1 MLTIAKVTDSKHNA
15 GYEVERDFC
24 LIRNGKKYQN
34 GALYVCRVLNRFQ
47 GSDGKEHFV
56 VKPMSEPV
64 TDINYDLASKIC
76 RGHDGGKEFLE
87 SIGYPVD
94 QEEYEE
100 IVQDYFSS
108 LL

>member
-1 MLTIAKVTDSKHNA
+1 MLTIAKVTDSTKDA

-24 LIRNGKKYQN
+24 LIRDGKKYQN
-34 GALYVCRVLNRFQ
+34 GDIYVCKILNRFR
-47 GSDGKEHFV
+47 GKDGREHFV
-56 VKPMSEPV
+56 VKPISEPV
-64 TDINYDLASKIC
+64 KDINYDLASKIYK
-76 RGHDGGKEFLE
+76 GHDTGKEFLE
-87 SIGYPVD
+87 SIGYPAD